1 MHAKD
6 PALYLAIG
14 HPSVDA
20 NYPIGTGKGP
30 WVFRGMRDY
39 FLKRDP
45 RVCLKAL
52 ASELAIEENIEFG
65 CAETGAGGG
74 SGEEHSRIEALVPPL
89 YSGIQ
94 P

>member
-6 PALYLAIG
+6 PALYLALG

-20 NYPIGTGKGP
+20 NYPIGMGKGP

-52 ASELAIEENIEFG
+52 ASELAIEEN
-65 CAETGAGGG
+65 
-74 SGEEHSRIEALVPPL
+74 RIWMCRD
-89 YSGIQ
+89 
-94 P
+94 